1 MKKIIVSDIT
11 PVKAEELNKNLSF
24 REKLAIASA
33 TDASGADYINLPAL
47 IDSKENEVIYRTVA
61 ESVKNVTISVDVGD
75 TIQSIESAYE
85 CVKSADKKT
94 LIVSFPV
101 STAQMEYIY
110 HKKASAMLDTI
121 KEICSKAVEYAPVE
135 FVARDAFRAEDGFI
149 ELVAKTVKEIGA
161 FAITVS
167 DEAGIALPEDYAN
180 IVKKIKGAADIQVF
194 VETNDKLSMSAS
206 CAIEAIKAGA
216 DGVKTTM
223 VGDGLATQKFS
234 DIIRAKGI
242 DLDIAC
248 GLDVTRVH
256 EIVSSV
262 EDAGVKEEEAVKV
275 SDKLDQN
282 ATIAE
287 VSAYAKKLGYDLSD
301 EDNGKV
307 YEEFKRVVRKT
318 ESMGAREMEAIIAST
333 AMQVPSTYHLVN
345 YIVNSGNVI
354 PPTANIILEKN
365 GEKLSGVATGDGPID
380 AAFQAIEQVIGHHYE
395 LDDFQVHSVTKGR
408 EAVGSSII
416 RLRANGKLYSGN
428 GVSTD
433 IIGACIRAF
442 INALNKI
449 IYEEN

>member
-11 PVKAEELNKNLSF
+11 PIKASEMNKNLSF
-24 REKLAIASA
+24 RERLAIASA

-47 IDSKENEVIYRTVA
+47 INSKENEVIYRTVA
-61 ESVKNVTISVDVGD
+61 ESVKKVTVSVEVGD
-75 TIQSIESAYE
+75 SVQSVESAYE
-85 CVKSADKKT
+85 CIKCADKKA

-101 STAQMEYIY
+101 STAQMEYLY
-110 HKKASAMLDTI
+110 HKKANAMLDTI
-121 KEICSKAVEYAPVE
+121 KEICQKAVEFAPVE
-135 FVARDAFRAEDGFI
+135 FVARDAFRAEEGFI
-149 ELVAKTVKEIGA
+149 ETVAKTVKEIGA

-180 IVKKIKGAADIQVF
+180 MVKKIKGAADIQVF

-223 VGDGLATQKFS
+223 VGDGLKTQNFA

-242 DLDIAC
+242 DLGISC
-248 GLDVTRVH
+248 GLDVTRIH
-256 EIVSSV
+256 EVVYGV
-262 EDAGVKEEEAVKV
+262 EDAGVKEVEAVKV
-275 SDKLDQN
+275 SDKLDQS

-287 VSAYAKKLGYDLSD
+287 VSAYAKKLGYELSD

-345 YIVNSGNVI
+345 YIVNSGNII

-449 IYEEN
+449 VYEEN